1 MTTLKTGKIYTI
13 PELVPSS
20 TGYCNVL
27 SNVKNTIFSI
37 ISGREEEICKLLSSY
52 IFVRIN
58 NWDRVIAMD
67 SCKYQRV
74 YERKFCYRTDALHY
88 DAMHVQL
95 LFNTSKELQLSL
107 NTVLDYTSQ
116 RAEEP

>member
-1 MTTLKTGKIYTI
+1 
-13 PELVPSS
+13 
-20 TGYCNVL
+20 
-27 SNVKNTIFSI
+27 
-37 ISGREEEICKLLSSY
+37 
-52 IFVRIN
+52 
-58 NWDRVIAMD
+58 MD

-95 LFNTSKELQLSL
+95 VFKTSKELQLSL